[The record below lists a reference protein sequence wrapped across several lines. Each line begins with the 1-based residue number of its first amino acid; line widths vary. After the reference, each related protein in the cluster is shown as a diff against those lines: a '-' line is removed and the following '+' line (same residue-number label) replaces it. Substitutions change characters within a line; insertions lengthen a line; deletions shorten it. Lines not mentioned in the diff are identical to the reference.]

1 MSQII
6 ACRTDSGIVLAADGK
21 ALEIDPNNEILEVET
36 RRLLQLTPHT
46 VIVTGGAA
54 AGEAMCRALK
64 DFIAEENLNG
74 IEEVYT
80 AALPFLATEYEKY
93 MRKKC
98 AFRPIDP
105 IHQVFFMLGGYSPAN
120 TRKPFQLYLLWT
132 KMQLPQLD
140 GDEISSAYAVPRLM
154 RLEYKLH
161 QFSGKNK
168 PLEDILAEI
177 RSNLEQLP
185 QINEDVSGPFAYCI
199 INRAGVAM

>member
-21 ALEIDPNNEILEVET
+21 ALEIDPNNEIVEVET

-46 VIVTGGAA
+46 VIATGGAA
-54 AGEAMCRALK
+54 EGENMCRALK
-64 DFIAEENLNG
+64 DFLAGENLHG

-98 AFRPIDP
+98 VFRPIAP
-105 IHQVFFMLGGYSPAN
+105 IHQVFFMLGGYSPDNA
-120 TRKPFQLYLLWT
+120 RKPFQLYLLWT
-132 KMQLPQLD
+132 KMQLPLLD

-161 QFSGKNK
+161 QLSGDNK

-177 RSNLEQLP
+177 RSNLDQ
-185 QINEDVSGPFAYCI
+185 QTQVNEDISGPFAYCV
-199 INRAGVAM
+199 INRAGVSL